1 MKELEVQLA
10 ILGGGPAGYVAAIRA
25 AQLGATVALIEER
38 ELGGTCLNRGCIPSK
53 ALLKTSEVAHLIG
66 KAKEFGVA
74 AALNDVAWN
83 LAVAR
88 KDRVVKNLRLGLEH
102 LMKLNGI
109 NLIQGRGRIESSR
122 RILVATGDE
131 DATINCEKLII
142 TTGSEPLLPEIEG
155 IYLDGV
161 ITSDE
166 ALELQEIPDRL
177 VIIGAGAIGLEFA
190 TMFNSAGSRV
200 TVVEI
205 LNGILPQ
212 LDRDVADE
220 LLKVMKR
227 QGIKFQ
233 LGSRVQKITGDSGEL
248 AVVIEGNGVEATVQA
263 TTVLVAVGRKP
274 RSFSEDILALG
285 LRIDNGRIVVD
296 EHMETSIKGV
306 YAAGDVIGGQL
317 LAHLAFAE
325 GRTAAQ
331 NALGFPSKLNYDAV
345 PSCVYTDPEVAAV
358 GMSETEAQ
366 RNGYE
371 TACGRFYFRNNGRA
385 LCKGERDGLVKVIT
399 DKKTGIVLGAQ
410 ILGDSAAEMISEI
423 TLAITLGAKAEALSD
438 MIHPHPT
445 LSEAIMEACGDAVGR
460 AIHGD
465 RIGIGAAGDRR
476 N

>member
-1 MKELEVQLA
+1 MKEIGVQLA

-25 AQLGATVALIEER
+25 AQLGVAVALIEER
-38 ELGGTCLNRGCIPSK
+38 DLGGTCLNRGCIPTK
-53 ALLKTSEVAHLIG
+53 ALLKTSEMAYLIR
-66 KAKEFGVA
+66 KSKELGIA
-74 AALNDVAWN
+74 ATLDDVDWN

-88 KDRVVKNLRLGLEH
+88 KDRVVKNLRMGLEH

-109 NLIQGRGRIESSR
+109 SLVQGRGRIESR
-122 RILVATGDE
+122 NRILVATSDE
-131 DATINCEKLII
+131 DTAVNCEKLII

-155 IYLDGV
+155 IHLDGV

-190 TMFNSAGSRV
+190 TMFNSAGSHV

-205 LNGILPQ
+205 QEGILPQ
-212 LDRDVADE
+212 LDREIADE

-227 QGIKFQ
+227 QGIKFR
-233 LGSRVQKITGDSGEL
+233 LGSRVEKIAEGGGEL
-248 AVVIEGNGVEATVQA
+248 VVVIDEKGAATTVKA
-263 TTVLVAVGRKP
+263 TTVLVAVGRRL

-285 LRIDNGRIVVD
+285 LRLDRGRIVVD
-296 EHMETSIKGV
+296 ELMETSIEGI
-306 YAAGDVIGGQL
+306 YAAGDVIGGSL

-331 NALGFPSKLNYDAV
+331 NALGYRSRLNYEAV
-345 PSCVYTDPEVAAV
+345 PSCVYTNPEVASV
-358 GMSETEAQ
+358 GLNEEIAKE
-366 RNGYE
+366 RGIE
-371 TACGRFYFRNNGRA
+371 VGAGRFYFRSNGRA
-385 LCKGERDGLVKVIT
+385 LCKGARDGLVKVVT

-410 ILGDSAAEMISEI
+410 ILGDSAAEMISEV
-423 TLAITLGAKAEALSD
+423 TLAITLRARAEVLAD

-460 AIHGD
+460 AIHSN
-465 RIGIGAAGDRR
+465 RVGDRR
-476 N
+476 SQG